1 MTVFHLKSTSWSVES
16 CPDRLEQGSQRSPAR
31 SLLIWSVARNSAL
44 LMVSIKFVLST
55 LVIPVP
61 ISRYKPT
68 SKILVCIR
76 KTTSHYFND
85 RYQGLEGPSSL
96 AHLEQRIRLN
106 LFPCIPQASDR
117 VVEKFNASDE
127 AWRFGA
133 LSRSPVKMWNDMRC
147 EMGLFGILE
156 ENHGKPVHLTVDRC
170 FSHEQL

>member
-1 MTVFHLKSTSWSVES
+1 
-16 CPDRLEQGSQRSPAR
+16 
-31 SLLIWSVARNSAL
+31 
-44 LMVSIKFVLST
+44 MVSIKFVLST

-68 SKILVCIR
+68 SKILVCVR